1 MKNANQKIVIE
12 LDIEK
17 VVGETVARTLEET
30 LPDILRKA
38 TRQKWLKTDDVME
51 ILRCSRRHVQ
61 HLRDSG
67 RLPFRQHGRTIRYD
81 IDEIENYL
89 NQGKVNNNGDEKA

>member
-1 MKNANQKIVIE
+1 MKKNSQRVIID

-17 VVGETVARTLEET
+17 VVGETVARTLEEK
-30 LPDILRKA
+30 LPEILRKA
-38 TRQKWLKTDDVME
+38 TRQKWVTTDDVMG

-67 RLPFRQHGRTIRYD
+67 RLPYRQNGRTIRYD

-89 NQGKVNNNGDEKA
+89 NQGKVNDKRG